1 MMIYLE
7 YEEYRM
13 KFLSAQRT
21 YDEVLTEKEDL
32 FDRTQPQGVSFDKER
47 VGGTSDH
54 NSFDEYLVAVERKQI
69 DERLAEIKNIMD
81 KRYDLLMDKEDELR
95 ASQEIMD
102 RLYVLR
108 FLEHQ
113 KMQKIARQINY
124 SESHIYRLMNQL
136 LNEVRMMRENENF

>member
-1 MMIYLE
+1 
-7 YEEYRM
+7 M
-13 KFLSAQRT
+13 KFLSAQRK

>member
-13 KFLSAQRT
+13 KFLSAQRK